1 MTSENV
7 DELVETTRSAMV
19 TTLESISRPGPA
31 HQHDVHVA
39 PEDLQTPRAEL
50 PRQLGHPIGTSS
62 STEPTPRRRKQEN
75 SDESGQGSSEMGSE
89 LSKVESRGGET
100 TDDEMDDDAVL
111 LRRPK
116 AA

>member
-19 TTLESISRPGPA
+19 SALEAISRPGPA
-31 HQHDVHVA
+31 HQHDIHVA

-50 PRQLGHPIGTSS
+50 PRQLGHPITTKSDDQ
-62 STEPTPRRRKQEN
+62 PRRRKETL
-75 SDESGQGSSEMGSE
+75 DESHPSSSVGSE

-100 TDDEMDDDAVL
+100 TDDEMDEDAVL

-116 AA
+116 EA

>member
-19 TTLESISRPGPA
+19 SALEAISRPGPA
-31 HQHDVHVA
+31 RQHDIHVA

-50 PRQLGHPIGTSS
+50 PRQLGHSVD
-62 STEPTPRRRKQEN
+62 EQPRRRKQEA
-75 SDESGQGSSEMGSE
+75 SDESVPGSSVGSE

-116 AA
+116 EA